1 MFNLDP
7 GKLIVIAVVAIIL
20 LGPDRLPQ
28 VARQVG
34 GAWRSFNEFRHRM
47 ETEVRSS
54 MPDLPPTS
62 EIARLARSPSAPP
75 QPPLEH
81 VLGRRRPGRGA
92 RRHASSR
99 RCCPTAVAGNGQA
112 PPRRRDRRRRAT
124 PAATAGADPPRP
136 RWTART
142 PAAAVRG
149 RRPQRPD
156 AQLNGRAVVTLPFT
170 AKRKSRPSPD
180 NMTLG
185 EHLGELRRRVIIC
198 VIAFVVAAT
207 IAVFAYEPIL
217 HFLLRPLCSVDASTV
232 HHTSTGRLAH
242 HHVQRHLQPLRHVAA
257 RRALPPREDRP
268 LRRPRPGVAVI
279 LFQVWRFVTPGLKAS
294 ERRYAIPFVLSAFV
308 LFLLGAATAYITLP
322 HALGWL
328 KSVGGPNLQAI
339 YDPIP
344 YLGLILLMMTIF
356 GLTFE
361 FPVVLV
367 SLELA
372 RVVTPAR
379 LLRSWRWAVIIIVVV
394 AAVFTPSSDPFS
406 MFALAIPL
414 VAFYFISIGIGKL
427 LGR

>member
-1 MFNLDP
+1 
-7 GKLIVIAVVAIIL
+7 
-20 LGPDRLPQ
+20 
-28 VARQVG
+28 
-34 GAWRSFNEFRHRM
+34 
-47 ETEVRSS
+47 
-54 MPDLPPTS
+54 
-62 EIARLARSPSAPP
+62 
-75 QPPLEH
+75 
-81 VLGRRRPGRGA
+81 
-92 RRHASSR
+92 
-99 RCCPTAVAGNGQA
+99 
-112 PPRRRDRRRRAT
+112 
-124 PAATAGADPPRP
+124 
-136 RWTART
+136 
-142 PAAAVRG
+142 
-149 RRPQRPD
+149 
-156 AQLNGRAVVTLPFT
+156 VVTLPFT
-170 AKRKSRPSPD
+170 TKRKSRPSPD

-198 VIAFVVAAT
+198 VLAFVIAAT
-207 IAVFAYEPIL
+207 VAVFAYEPIL

-232 HHTSTGRLAH
+232 HSNKGGASLLIATNGTCNLFVTSPLDGLSLRVKIALFGGLVLAS
-242 HHVQRHLQPLRHVAA
+242 P
-257 RRALPPREDRP
+257 
-268 LRRPRPGVAVI
+268 VI
-279 LFQVWRFVTPGLKAS
+279 LYQIWRFVTPGLKAS

-308 LFLLGAATAYITLP
+308 LFLFGAATAYITLP

-379 LLRSWRWAVIIIVVV
+379 LLRSWRWAVIIIVVI

-414 VAFYFISIGIGKL
+414 VVFYFLSIAIGKL

>member
-7 GKLIVIAVVAIIL
+7 GKLLVIAVIAIIL

-62 EIARLARSPSAPP
+62 EIARLARSPSALLNHLSTMSPDKDEAEEAADGTF
-75 QPPLEH
+75 QPPTLPDTT
-81 VLGRRRPGRGA
+81 VNGP
-92 RRHASSR
+92 
-99 RCCPTAVAGNGQA
+99 VAPD
-112 PPRRRDRRRRAT
+112 PPSEPRA
-124 PAATAGADPPRP
+124 PRP
-136 RWTART
+136 RSGRIAGRPRRVGDRGHRAR
-142 PAAAVRG
+142 
-149 RRPQRPD
+149 RPD
-156 AQLNGRAVVTLPFT
+156 AQLNRPPVVTLPFT
-170 AKRKSRPSPD
+170 AKRKNRPSPD

-198 VIAFVVAAT
+198 VIAFAAAAMVAVVR
-207 IAVFAYEPIL
+207 
-217 HFLLRPLCSVDASTV
+217 LRADP
-232 HHTSTGRLAH
+232 
-242 HHVQRHLQPLRHVAA
+242 
-257 RRALPPREDRP
+257 ALPPPPAVQRRRLRP
-268 LRRPRPGVAVI
+268 CTTRATRHGSLIIASNGTCNLFVTSPLDGLSLRIKIALFGGLVLASPVI
-279 LFQVWRFVTPGLKAS
+279 LFQIWRFVTPGLKAS

-308 LFLLGAATAYITLP
+308 LFLLGAATAYLTLP

-372 RVVTPAR
+372 HVVTPAR
-379 LLRSWRWAVIIIVVV
+379 LLHSWRWAVIIIVVI

>member
-1 MFNLDP
+1 M
-7 GKLIVIAVVAIIL
+7 A
-20 LGPDRLPQ
+20 
-28 VARQVG
+28 
-34 GAWRSFNEFRHRM
+34 
-47 ETEVRSS
+47 
-54 MPDLPPTS
+54 
-62 EIARLARSPSAPP
+62 
-75 QPPLEH
+75 
-81 VLGRRRPGRGA
+81 
-92 RRHASSR
+92 
-99 RCCPTAVAGNGQA
+99 
-112 PPRRRDRRRRAT
+112 
-124 PAATAGADPPRP
+124 
-136 RWTART
+136 
-142 PAAAVRG
+142 
-149 RRPQRPD
+149 
-156 AQLNGRAVVTLPFT
+156 TLPFT
-170 AKRKSRPSPD
+170 AKRKNRPSPD

-198 VIAFVVAAT
+198 VIAFTAAAT
-207 IAVFAYEPIL
+207 VAVVAYEPIL
-217 HFLLRPLCSVDASTV
+217 HFLLRPLCTVDASTV
-232 HHTSTGRLAH
+232 HHNTGGGSLIIASNGTCNLFVTSPLDGLSLRIKIALFGGLVLAS
-242 HHVQRHLQPLRHVAA
+242 P
-257 RRALPPREDRP
+257 
-268 LRRPRPGVAVI
+268 VI

-294 ERRYAIPFVLSAFV
+294 ERRYAIPFVISAFV
-308 LFLLGAATAYITLP
+308 LFLLGAATAYLTLP

-379 LLRSWRWAVIIIVVV
+379 LLRAWRWAVIIIVVV

-414 VAFYFISIGIGKL
+414 TAFYFISIGIGKL

>member
-1 MFNLDP
+1 M
-7 GKLIVIAVVAIIL
+7 V
-20 LGPDRLPQ
+20 
-28 VARQVG
+28 
-34 GAWRSFNEFRHRM
+34 S
-47 ETEVRSS
+47 
-54 MPDLPPTS
+54 
-62 EIARLARSPSAPP
+62 
-75 QPPLEH
+75 
-81 VLGRRRPGRGA
+81 
-92 RRHASSR
+92 
-99 RCCPTAVAGNGQA
+99 
-112 PPRRRDRRRRAT
+112 
-124 PAATAGADPPRP
+124 
-136 RWTART
+136 
-142 PAAAVRG
+142 
-149 RRPQRPD
+149 
-156 AQLNGRAVVTLPFT
+156 LPFT

-185 EHLGELRRRVIIC
+185 EHLGELRRRLIVC
-198 VIAFVVAAT
+198 VVAFAVAAT

-232 HHTSTGRLAH
+232 HRTTPGNSSLLVASNGTCNLFVTSPLDGLSLRVKIALFGGLVLAS
-242 HHVQRHLQPLRHVAA
+242 P
-257 RRALPPREDRP
+257 
-268 LRRPRPGVAVI
+268 VI
-279 LFQVWRFVTPGLKAS
+279 LFEIWRFVTPGLKAS
-294 ERRYAIPFVLSAFV
+294 ERRYAIPFVLSAFA
-308 LFLLGAATAYITLP
+308 LFLAGAATAYLTLP

-339 YDPIP
+339 YDPIS

-372 RVVTPAR
+372 HVVTPAR

-414 VAFYFISIGIGKL
+414 VAFYFLSIGIGKL

>member
-1 MFNLDP
+1 M
-7 GKLIVIAVVAIIL
+7 VA
-20 LGPDRLPQ
+20 
-28 VARQVG
+28 
-34 GAWRSFNEFRHRM
+34 
-47 ETEVRSS
+47 
-54 MPDLPPTS
+54 
-62 EIARLARSPSAPP
+62 
-75 QPPLEH
+75 
-81 VLGRRRPGRGA
+81 
-92 RRHASSR
+92 
-99 RCCPTAVAGNGQA
+99 
-112 PPRRRDRRRRAT
+112 
-124 PAATAGADPPRP
+124 
-136 RWTART
+136 
-142 PAAAVRG
+142 
-149 RRPQRPD
+149 
-156 AQLNGRAVVTLPFT
+156 LPFT
-170 AKRKSRPSPD
+170 AKRKNRPSPD

-198 VIAFVVAAT
+198 VIALIAAAT
-207 IAVFAYEPIL
+207 VAVFAYEPIL
-217 HFLLRPLCSVDASTV
+217 HFLLRPLCNVDASTV
-232 HHTSTGRLAH
+232 HHSSGGGSLIISSNGTCNLFVTSPLDGLSLRIKIALFGGLVLAS
-242 HHVQRHLQPLRHVAA
+242 PI
-257 RRALPPREDRP
+257 
-268 LRRPRPGVAVI
+268 I

-294 ERRYAIPFVLSAFV
+294 ERRYAIPFVVSAFV

-322 HALGWL
+322 HALGFL

-379 LLRSWRWAVIIIVVV
+379 LLRAWRWAVIIIVVV

-414 VAFYFISIGIGKL
+414 IAFYFISIGIGKL

>member
-1 MFNLDP
+1 
-7 GKLIVIAVVAIIL
+7 
-20 LGPDRLPQ
+20 
-28 VARQVG
+28 
-34 GAWRSFNEFRHRM
+34 
-47 ETEVRSS
+47 
-54 MPDLPPTS
+54 
-62 EIARLARSPSAPP
+62 
-75 QPPLEH
+75 
-81 VLGRRRPGRGA
+81 
-92 RRHASSR
+92 
-99 RCCPTAVAGNGQA
+99 
-112 PPRRRDRRRRAT
+112 
-124 PAATAGADPPRP
+124 
-136 RWTART
+136 
-142 PAAAVRG
+142 
-149 RRPQRPD
+149 
-156 AQLNGRAVVTLPFT
+156 VVTLPFT

-198 VIAFVVAAT
+198 VLAFVAAAT
-207 IAVFAYEPIL
+207 VAVFAYEPIL
-217 HFLLRPLCSVDASTV
+217 NFL
-232 HHTSTGRLAH
+232 
-242 HHVQRHLQPLRHVAA
+242 LQPLCAVDAWTRHHTGQGSSSLIIASNGTCNLFVTSPLDGLTL
-257 RRALPPREDRP
+257 RIKIALFGGLVLASPI
-268 LRRPRPGVAVI
+268 I
-279 LFQVWRFVTPGLKAS
+279 LFQVWRFVTPGLRAS
-294 ERRYAIPFVLSAFV
+294 ERRYAIPFVFSAFV
-308 LFLLGAATAYITLP
+308 LFLAGAATAYVTLP

-406 MFALAIPL
+406 MFALAVPL
-414 VAFYFISIGIGKL
+414 IAFYFISIGIGKL